1 MVAPEYNDGTS
12 TVLKNALD
20 WASRGPVRVL
30 AGKPVA
36 VIGTSPGRT
45 GARGGIK
52 SVVRTVR
59 RTGSE
64 VPSHTVAVPF
74 ALQVFTD
81 GLELADLHVR
91 AEVAPVVAELAD
103 RARAARRGRRLR
115 AYTRGRRGGV
125 DTPFAPRE
133 DSLHTGCSRAV
144 DVDEVEPHA
153 GGWSHMGGSPDRRHR
168 PTPPGVTGRPTSTL
182 IREPNDGLRDVR
194 SLPPIRR
201 GRSDP

>member
-1 MVAPEYNDGTS
+1 MVDETLDIPGLAGSLRRASCNRALLRAASQLEPRGVAVESCDDLGALPSSMRTLTPSAIPAGASALRRSIDEADALLIVAPEYNDGPS

-36 VIGTSPGRT
+36 VMGMSPGRS

-74 ALQVFTD
+74 APQVFTD

-103 RARAARRGRRLR
+103 RARAAGE
-115 AYTRGRRGGV
+115 A
-125 DTPFAPRE
+125 A
-133 DSLHTGCSRAV
+133 A
-144 DVDEVEPHA
+144 
-153 GGWSHMGGSPDRRHR
+153 
-168 PTPPGVTGRPTSTL
+168 
-182 IREPNDGLRDVR
+182 
-194 SLPPIRR
+194 
-201 GRSDP
+201 